1 MGVYMALAVLVLVAP
16 HAVSAPPSA
25 TSPSAT
31 FPSAPSDTS
40 DASPHSDASLATSVT
55 GIAPGETFTV
65 ALDIEMEEGWHTY
78 WMNPGDSGEPLTIE
92 WDLPNGF
99 TAGAIQWPFPHRYD
113 AQVLT
118 SYAYSDRV
126 LLPVEMHAP
135 DDLPVGE
142 TVTLTGEAEWLI
154 CAEVCLPAS
163 GTVQRTFAVGESPV
177 SAPRQEARRVH
188 SFQNQVPVDAPSW
201 QMQAS
206 QSTGS
211 YALAFTRA
219 DGPVPDVGSG
229 SSGKNGE
236 VQFFPDDA
244 DILDHTAAQPLA
256 RQDNAYVLALQA
268 SPYASSPVDTLRGVL
283 VAEEGTSWIPGESV
297 RAIRVEAPVRED
309 GSETLAILDG
319 AALGSTSTGAISGVS
334 LPWALLFAFG
344 GGLLLNL
351 MPCVFPVLS
360 IKILGFADSSGED
373 PSAMRRHGWLFGAG
387 VLVSMWILAGTLLGL
402 RAAGSEIGWG
412 FQLQSPSFV
421 ALMAL
426 LFVGIGFNLL
436 GAFEVGTS
444 AMNWGGKVQS
454 SAPSDGN
461 RGAFM
466 TGILATVVATPCTA
480 PFMGAALGVALTSST
495 AGALAIFSMLGIGM
509 ATPYVALSMTPRFLD
524 ALPKPGAWME
534 TLKQFFAF
542 PMFATAIW
550 LLWVFAQQTGDGAV
564 ALLLGAVLLLGM
576 AAWVLN
582 RWSAALSRTARI
594 VSRTVVT
601 AMVLGAISLA
611 VIGAQNPAPTSG
623 TSPSTSDAAW
633 ISYSATTVDSL
644 RAAGR
649 PVFIDFT
656 AAWCITCQV
665 NKRTVLSTP
674 AVTNAF
680 EANNVA
686 LVRADWTHRDAEI
699 TRALESHGRSG
710 VPLYVYY
717 ENENASPDLLPEV
730 LTKDIVLRRMEG
742 GSPQ

>member
-1 MGVYMALAVLVLVAP
+1 
-16 HAVSAPPSA
+16 
-25 TSPSAT
+25 
-31 FPSAPSDTS
+31 
-40 DASPHSDASLATSVT
+40 
-55 GIAPGETFTV
+55 
-65 ALDIEMEEGWHTY
+65 MEEGWHTY
-78 WMNPGDSGEPLTIE
+78 WKNPGDSGEPVSIQ

-99 TAGAIQWPFPHRYD
+99 TASAIQWPFPHRYD

-126 LLPVEMHAP
+126 LLPVQIQSP
-135 DDLPVGE
+135 DDLSVGE
-142 TVTLTGEAEWLI
+142 SVTLTGTANWLI

-163 GTVQRTFAVGESPV
+163 GSVERTIDVTESRV
-177 SAPRQEARRVH
+177 AASRQEVRRVE
-188 SFQNQVPVDAPSW
+188 SFQQKVPVEAPSW
-201 QMQAS
+201 QTEAS

-211 YALAFTRA
+211 YALAFTRP
-219 DGPVPDVGSG
+219 DGSVPDF
-229 SSGKNGE
+229 SSGLSGRNGE
-236 VQFFPDDA
+236 VQFFPDEA
-244 DILDHTAAQPLA
+244 DVLDHTAAQPLA
-256 RQDNAYVLALQA
+256 RQDDAYVLALQA

-297 RAIRVEAPVRED
+297 RAIRVEAPVRKD
-309 GSETLAILDG
+309 GSETLEILDG
-319 AALGSTSTGAISGVS
+319 AALGSTSSGTTSGVS

-444 AMNWGGKVQS
+444 AMNWGGKVQRS
-454 SAPSDGN
+454 TPSDGN

-582 RWSAALSRTARI
+582 RWSAAALSRTTRI

-601 AMVLGAISLA
+601 AMILGAVSLA
-611 VIGAQNPAPTSG
+611 VIGAQSPASTPDNGS
-623 TSPSTSDAAW
+623 TSPDSKW
-633 ISYSATTVDSL
+633 MSYSAANVDSL
-644 RAAGR
+644 RASGR

-674 AVTNAF
+674 AVTEAF

-686 LVRADWTHRDAEI
+686 LVRADWTNRDAEI

-717 ENENASPDLLPEV
+717 ENADASPDLLPEV
-730 LTKDIVLRRMEG
+730 LTQEMVLRRIEG
-742 GSPQ
+742 NRP